1 LEAEQFSRQGK
12 HIEAK
17 ASYIASISSALASGF
32 IHEQGLA
39 CELAGNHC
47 KKMDDISSAR
57 NFYIQAQVCYKE
69 WGSQMRVDRITRQL
83 MSLPDDQE

>member
-1 LEAEQFSRQGK
+1 MEAERLSHQGK
-12 HIEAK
+12 HNEAK

-57 NFYIQAQVCYKE
+57 NFYVQAQVCYKE

-83 MSLPDDQE
+83 VLLSDDQE

>member
-1 LEAEQFSRQGK
+1 MEAERLSHQGK
-12 HIEAK
+12 HNEAK

-47 KKMDDISSAR
+47 KKMDDVSSAR
-57 NFYIQAQVCYKE
+57 NFYVQAQVCYKE

-83 MSLPDDQE
+83 VLLSDDPE

>member
-1 LEAEQFSRQGK
+1 MEAERLSHQGK
-12 HIEAK
+12 HNEAK

-47 KKMDDISSAR
+47 KKMDDVSSAR
-57 NFYIQAQVCYKE
+57 NFYVQAQVCYKE

-83 MSLPDDQE
+83 VLLSDDQE

>member
-1 LEAEQFSRQGK
+1 MEAERLSHQGK
-12 HIEAK
+12 HNEAK

-47 KKMDDISSAR
+47 KKMDDVSSAR
-57 NFYIQAQVCYKE
+57 NFYVQAQVCYKE

-83 MSLPDDQE
+83 VLLSDDHE

>member
-1 LEAEQFSRQGK
+1 MEAERFSHQGK
-12 HIEAK
+12 HNEAK

-47 KKMDDISSAR
+47 KNMDDVSSAR
-57 NFYIQAQVCYKE
+57 NFYVQAQVCYKE

-83 MSLPDDQE
+83 VLLSDDQE

>member
-1 LEAEQFSRQGK
+1 LEAERFSHQGK
-12 HIEAK
+12 HNEAK

-47 KKMDDISSAR
+47 KKMNDVSSAQ
-57 NFYIQAQVCYKE
+57 NFYVQAQVCYEE

-83 MSLPDDQE
+83 VLLSDDQE